1 MLNSSSLCFIKFPY
15 SSLCA
20 WRSYHV
26 YNNDGVR
33 SPENFVFPVLNTV
46 SHPFVYEK
54 QCGGMCYFFVIVV
67 TVIRFFR
74 ECLLL
79 VKSLSVEAAV
89 PMCCLVI
96 CSLCWPR
103 KDVGSGS
110 RHTLTSPADR
120 VLSSTNLWNCFSLSS
135 ALKANCF
142 LQWNKAIHWANL
154 LNWEITHLWQSA
166 YLSVLFFVFL
176 RSISHWGIINL
187 KEWAD
192 HVGNFPFLGDLCL
205 LF

>member
-1 MLNSSSLCFIKFPY
+1 MKTMWWYVLFLCH
-15 SSLCA
+15 C
-20 WRSYHV
+20 SYCRQV
-26 YNNDGVR
+26 
-33 SPENFVFPVLNTV
+33 
-46 SHPFVYEK
+46 
-54 QCGGMCYFFVIVV
+54 
-67 TVIRFFR
+67 FR

-89 PMCCLVI
+89 PVCCVVI

-110 RHTLTSPADR
+110 CHTLTSPADR
-120 VLSSTNLWNCFSLSS
+120 ALSSTNLWNCFPLSS

-142 LQWNKAIHWANL
+142 LQWNKAIHWASL
-154 LNWEITHLWQSA
+154 LNWETTHLWQSA
-166 YLSVLFFVFL
+166 YLCLFFFL
-176 RSISHWGIINL
+176 RSISHWDIINL

-192 HVGNFPFLGDLCL
+192 HVGNFPFLGDRCL